1 MEKRTYSVRQIIAI
15 RKSVAARKA
24 GAPLPATTVASTAE
38 KPARSPEQLRAIRGY
53 YARKNAAA
61 KAAAGAAP
69 VAA

>member
-1 MEKRTYSVRQIIAI
+1 MEKRQYSVRQIIAI
-15 RKSVAARKA
+15 RKKVAAKKA
-24 GAPLPATTVASTAE
+24 GETPAVVASTSE